1 MFALAALPEQ
11 ADEGALMRPR
21 TVNPVLDAVHAD
33 PARPSTTA
41 QMAEVAGDSV
51 RRLQEGFREH
61 LGMPPRELV
70 RGARLDRVRDELTT
84 DDPAASVTDVALRW
98 RFGHTGR
105 FAADYRRRFGAS
117 PSADLSRRAR

>member
-1 MFALAALPEQ
+1 M
-11 ADEGALMRPR
+11 
-21 TVNPVLDAVHAD
+21 
-33 PARPSTTA
+33 
-41 QMAEVAGDSV
+41 

-98 RFGHTGR
+98 RFGHTRR